1 MKKLNDSAGA
11 TRRGSFG
18 EKMEAAEGE
27 TIMVHFE
34 KFVIPAASLGPLNPM
49 PDIKNVSYIHAGYE
63 MTDRVRQEEKKYI
76 GQGMIPTML
85 PYRLQDGYDRE
96 KKPRA
101 FQAAVVENDHV
112 RAVFLPELGGRLYS
126 IYNKDERKE
135 LLYVNP
141 VFQPG
146 NLGLRNAWFS
156 GGVEFNVG
164 IKGHNPLTCS
174 PVFAAVDQTPEGEVL
189 RLYEFERIRGVAYS
203 VSAWVRE
210 DSPTLYLRCRIENRT
225 DETKYMYWW
234 SNIAVPETPGTRVIV
249 PAERSFLS
257 FYNADHYILDKT
269 DIPMADGVDVS
280 YPTRIPSSR
289 DFFYQIPDES
299 PKWIA
304 SANEEGYGLLQCS
317 TRRLF
322 GRKMFVWGMGQGG
335 RHWNEWLSEE
345 GSAYIEIQAGLAHT
359 QLEHIP
365 MAGRTVWEWQ
375 EAYTLLKGD
384 PKVLHGEYGEAVR
397 AVRDCMKQRVGDPD
411 EMHFPADE
419 TVTHTK
425 LVCEGSGWGHVEEV
439 LRGEPVSVTLA
450 FPKTNDPESAVW
462 LDLLEK
468 GNFPCPDPME
478 EPAGYVMGREWLEKL
493 EALPEQNW
501 YSLLQQGV
509 IRYAMAAYGDGSVD
523 GARKAWEQSLAVCE
537 NPWAL
542 RNLAMLYKSEYHLPE
557 KARELLLAAFRLKPD
572 CRALAVETAMQ
583 LTEDGSDE
591 KWLELYDELSP
602 ELQAYGRLRLLR
614 AVALLHIGRLEE
626 AAAILNVDFV
636 MPDVKEGE
644 LSVSYLWFELYRRL
658 YAKEQGVPYD
668 PEDEALLRAADE
680 KYPLPKTLDFRMH

>member
-1 MKKLNDSAGA
+1 MKNRQERERPWFDLEKL
-11 TRRGSFG
+11 
-18 EKMEAAEGE
+18 
-27 TIMVHFE
+27 
-34 KFVIPAASLGPLNPM
+34 VIPAAEMGPLNPM

-63 MTDRVRQEEKKYI
+63 MTDKVSEEEKKYI

-85 PYRLQDGYDRE
+85 PYRLQDGYNRE

-101 FQAAVVENDHV
+101 FQAAVVENAHV

-126 IYNKDERKE
+126 LYDKDRRKE
-135 LLYVNP
+135 PLYVNP

-174 PVFAAVDQTPEGEVL
+174 PVHAAVDQTPEGEVL

-225 DETKYMYWW
+225 DETKHMYWW

-249 PAERSFLS
+249 PADQSFLS

-269 DIPMADGVDVS
+269 EIPLSGGVDVS
-280 YPTRIPSSR
+280 YPAHIPSSR
-289 DFFYQIPDES
+289 DFFYQIPKTS

-304 SANEEGYGLLQCS
+304 SANEEGFGLLQCS
-317 TRRLF
+317 TRRLL
-322 GRKMFVWGMGQGG
+322 GRKLFVWGMGQGG

-365 MAGRTVWEWQ
+365 MAAQDVWEWE
-375 EAYTLLKGD
+375 EAYTLLEGD
-384 PKVLHGEYGEAVR
+384 PKALHGTYGEAVH
-397 AVRDCMKQRVGDPD
+397 AVETCLKRRVGNPD
-411 EMHFPADE
+411 ELPFPADE
-419 TVTHTK
+419 TVTHTE
-425 LVCEGSGWGHVEEV
+425 LLSQGSGWGHVEEV
-439 LRGEPVSVTLA
+439 LRGKPLSVALT
-450 FPKTNDPESAVW
+450 FPKVQDPETKAW
-462 LDLLEK
+462 LTLLEK
-468 GNFPCPDPME
+468 GEFPCPDPLE
-478 EPAGYVMGREWLEKL
+478 EPAGYVMGRAWLEKL
-493 EALPEQNW
+493 EALPKQNW
-501 YSLLQQGV
+501 YSLLHLGV
-509 IRYAMAAYGDGSVD
+509 IRYALAAYGEGSVD
-523 GARKAWEQSLAVCE
+523 EAKQAWEQSLAACE

-583 LTEDGSDE
+583 LTEDGGDGQ
-591 KWLELYDELSP
+591 WLALYDSLSP
-602 ELQAYGRLRLLR
+602 ELRACGRLRLLR
-614 AVALLHIGRLEE
+614 AVALLHLGRLEE
-626 AAAILNVDFV
+626 AAEILNQAFV

-644 LSVSYLWFELYRRL
+644 LSVSYRGSSCTAACTPKRR
-658 YAKEQGVPYD
+658 AFPTT
-668 PEDEALLRAADE
+668 PPTRS
-680 KYPLPKTLDFRMH
+680 

>member
-34 KFVIPAASLGPLNPM
+34 KLVIPAASLGPLNPM

-63 MTDRVRQEEKKYI
+63 MTDKVSEEEKKYI
-76 GQGMIPTML
+76 GKGMIPTML

-112 RAVFLPELGGRLYS
+112 RVVFLPELGGRLYS
-126 IYNKDERKE
+126 IYDKDERKE

-225 DETKYMYWW
+225 DETKHMYWW

-249 PAERSFLS
+249 PAQQSFLS

-269 DIPMADGVDVS
+269 AIPMADGVDVS
-280 YPTRIPSSR
+280 YPAHIPSSR

-335 RHWNEWLSEE
+335 RHWNEWLSEK

-365 MAGRTVWEWQ
+365 MAGV
-375 EAYTLLKGD
+375 AGGI
-384 PKVLHGEYGEAVR
+384 HA
-397 AVRDCMKQRVGDPD
+397 A
-411 EMHFPADE
+411 
-419 TVTHTK
+419 
-425 LVCEGSGWGHVEEV
+425 EG
-439 LRGEPVSVTLA
+439 R
-450 FPKTNDPESAVW
+450 PESAARRVW
-462 LDLLEK
+462 R
-468 GNFPCPDPME
+468 GCPD
-478 EPAGYVMGREWLEKL
+478 GGG
-493 EALPEQNW
+493 LPETAGRRPGRDAFPGGRDRDPHETGLRRLRVGSCGRN
-501 YSLLQQGV
+501 
-509 IRYAMAAYGDGSVD
+509 AAGRTCQRDTG
-523 GARKAWEQSLAVCE
+523 
-537 NPWAL
+537 
-542 RNLAMLYKSEYHLPE
+542 LPE
-557 KARELLLAAFRLKPD
+557 DKRPGKRGLARFAGKRHVPMPRSAGRT
-572 CRALAVETAMQ
+572 C
-583 LTEDGSDE
+583 
-591 KWLELYDELSP
+591 
-602 ELQAYGRLRLLR
+602 RLRHGPGM
-614 AVALLHIGRLEE
+614 AGKAGG
-626 AAAILNVDFV
+626 AA
-636 MPDVKEGE
+636 
-644 LSVSYLWFELYRRL
+644 
-658 YAKEQGVPYD
+658 
-668 PEDEALLRAADE
+668 
-680 KYPLPKTLDFRMH
+680 